1 MIARHYFRAA
11 ICAAAVGVL
20 CDGMASAADAP
31 TRAGLVGYWPLD
43 EGGGTLLAD
52 RSGRQVPGTNVGG
65 QWANGPAGSALEFVR
80 TKQRVDIPHRPHL
93 GPTEALTIEIWV
105 RPTFLKGPQAIVSKG
120 STDAVSGYNLI
131 QEDGRVGL
139 LLCGAEKSRY
149 RIVSREPVL
158 TEQCWS
164 HLAATYDVAANRT
177 VIYHNGKE
185 VQRGA
190 AAGRIMALPPVTGR
204 PYATL
209 PLRVGV
215 MSASPYLWEYR
226 GMVRELRIY
235 DRALTAAEVRADY
248 QASRAIA
255 ALHLETFAERQRR
268 MNTVTLCGRIHDEQ
282 GRLLPAR
289 LYVRDARGETYGPAR
304 FFYTKGHFYTLDG
317 QFELHMPPGPVEV
330 VALHGFEYH
339 PAVVR
344 VEGRPN
350 SRVTVDLKLVR
361 FTDLPARGWYAGE
374 HHLHYKLH
382 SPKTPGVVPEFDE
395 ACRVHQAEGLNFV
408 SFKDGLDNAARC
420 EQVAT
425 DRFIVH
431 EDIEGRSH
439 GEIGGHICFVNILRR
454 PTGADLAFLDD
465 AAQQGGMGI
474 YTHPFGLKG
483 ALGDVEDVQISRDFP
498 LALALGKAT
507 IWDTFWDSGE
517 RRQHDWDDHDLALD
531 PHWDQRV
538 HSGTVW
544 MSMQWY
550 RFLNLGFK
558 LAGAGFTDSDLS
570 LGVSPPPGSRRVYAQ
585 LKRLAW
591 PDVIDAYRQGRTFI
605 TDGPLLLFT
614 VDDQGPGAVL
624 ALPPAGRTVKV
635 HVEAWGLDG
644 VERVEI
650 VRNGQVAATLGAKG
664 GRIDATQP
672 LMIDGTCW
680 LAARCY
686 GAPGR
691 FFGRSAHTSPI
702 YCQVGRQ
709 PMTPRPEDV
718 AAVLRW
724 LDTYRDVL
732 PRFEAI
738 EHVRPGVQNV
748 RADIERA
755 RKIYESLLQ
764 QGRTWQ

>member
-1 MIARHYFRAA
+1 MVVVLGGGIAH
-11 ICAAAVGVL
+11 
-20 CDGMASAADAP
+20 AADGP
-31 TRAGLVGYWPLD
+31 RAGLVGYWPLD
-43 EGGGTLLAD
+43 EGRGTVLAD

-65 QWANGPAGSALEFVR
+65 QWATGPAGAALEFVR
-80 TKQRVDIPHRPHL
+80 TKQRVDIPHQPHL

-120 STDAVSGYNLI
+120 STDAISGYNLI

-139 LLCGAEKSRY
+139 LLCGAEKNRY
-149 RIVSREPVL
+149 RIMSHEPVL
-158 TEQCWS
+158 AEGRWS
-164 HLAATYDVAANRT
+164 HVAATYDVAANR
-177 VIYHNGKE
+177 VVVYHNGEE
-185 VQRGA
+185 VRRGT
-190 AAGRIMALPPVTGR
+190 AAGRITALPPVTGR

-226 GMVRELRIY
+226 GMARELRIY
-235 DRALTAAEVRADY
+235 DRALTAAEIRADY
-248 QASRAIA
+248 EASRAVGQ
-255 ALHLETFAERQRR
+255 LQVETFAARQQR

-282 GRLLPAR
+282 GRPLPAR
-289 LYVRDARGETYGPAR
+289 LYVRDAQGEVYGPSR
-304 FFYTKGHFYTLDG
+304 FFYTKGHFYALGG
-317 QFELHMPPGPVEV
+317 QFELHVPPGPVEV
-330 VALHGFEYH
+330 AALHGFEYR

-344 VEGRPN
+344 VEGRPH
-350 SRVTVDLKLVR
+350 SRQTVDLKLVR

-408 SFKDGLDNAARC
+408 SFKDGTGNTDGCARM
-420 EQVAT
+420 AT

-431 EDIEGRSH
+431 EDVEGRSH

-454 PTGADLAFLDD
+454 PVGADLTFLDE

-483 ALGDVEDVQISRDFP
+483 ALGDVEDVQFARDFP
-498 LALALGKAT
+498 IALALGKVT

-517 RRQHDWDDHDLALD
+517 RRQHDWDDHDLTLD
-531 PHWDQRV
+531 PRWDERV
-538 HSGTVW
+538 HSATVW
-544 MSMQWY
+544 MNVQWY

-558 LAGAGFTDSDLS
+558 LAGAGWTDSDIS

-585 LKRLAW
+585 LNRLTWA
-591 PDVIDAYRQGRTFI
+591 DVIDAYRQGRTFI
-605 TDGPLLLFT
+605 TDGPLLLFS
-614 VDDQGPGAVL
+614 VDGRLPGSVL
-624 ALPPAGRTVKV
+624 ALPEGGRTVNV

-650 VRNGQVAATLGAKG
+650 VRNGRVAATLQANR

-672 LMIDGTCW
+672 LAIDGTCW

-691 FFGRSAHTSPI
+691 FFGRSAHSSPI

-709 PMTPRPEDV
+709 PMQARSEDV
-718 AAVLRW
+718 AAVVRW
-724 LDTYRDVL
+724 LDTYRDAL

-738 EHVRPGVQNV
+738 ARVRPGVQNA
-748 RADIERA
+748 RTEIERA
-755 RKIYESLLQ
+755 RRVYESLLQ
-764 QGRTWQ
+764 QGRRWQ